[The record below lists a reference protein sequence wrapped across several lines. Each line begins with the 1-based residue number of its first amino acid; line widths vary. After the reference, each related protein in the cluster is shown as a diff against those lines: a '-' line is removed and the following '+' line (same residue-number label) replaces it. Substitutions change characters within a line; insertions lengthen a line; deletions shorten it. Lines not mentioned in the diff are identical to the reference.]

1 MTINWG
7 ALGLV
12 SVVALFATVV
22 VVGIVS
28 LGLASLSAAD
38 ARVAE
43 GRPGGSGKT
52 VGYAC
57 LVMAALVVVYG
68 LYLIIPQFH

>member
-1 MTINWG
+1 MKIDWS

-12 SVVALFATVV
+12 AVVALFATAV

-28 LGLASLSAAD
+28 LGIASLTAAD
-38 ARVAE
+38 ARAAA
-43 GRPGGSGKT
+43 GRPAGSGKT

-57 LVMAALVVVYG
+57 LVVAALVVVYG

>member
-1 MTINWG
+1 MNIDFG

-12 SVVALFATVV
+12 TVVALFATVV

-28 LGLASLSAAD
+28 LGIASLTAAD
-38 ARVAE
+38 ARVAA
-43 GRPGGSGKT
+43 GQPAGTGKA

-57 LVMAALVVVYG
+57 LAVAVLVVFYG